1 MFLYS
6 SMRGGSSTYHSFTVL
21 SSCLKP
27 TFSHLHLLSTLVTF
41 AKVAEKWIIFYSERV
56 VLCALFMNAHLLAF

>member
-21 SSCLKP
+21 SSCLTP
-27 TFSHLHLLSTLVTF
+27 TFSHLHLLSTLVTL

>member
-6 SMRGGSSTYHSFTVL
+6 SMRGDSSTYHSFTVL
-21 SSCLKP
+21 SSCVKP

>member
-6 SMRGGSSTYHSFTVL
+6 SMRGCSSTYHSFTVL
-21 SSCLKP
+21 SSCVKP